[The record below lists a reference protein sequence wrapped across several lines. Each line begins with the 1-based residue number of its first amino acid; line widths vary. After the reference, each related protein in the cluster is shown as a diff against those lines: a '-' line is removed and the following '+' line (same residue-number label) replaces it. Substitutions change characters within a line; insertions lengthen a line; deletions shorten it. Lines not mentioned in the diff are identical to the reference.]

1 MTAIPNS
8 FSSDELQAMLDV
20 APKEEELHTP
30 AEDTS
35 TSLEDILEEVADD
48 ILNSVPEEYAGPLVH
63 KVMAMK
69 VVARMIEWHTNL
81 GERLMEEDAESGVA
95 WLRDAGKFQAI
106 FQMLQTISI
115 GRDDFTCP
123 VE

>member
-20 APKEEELHTP
+20 APKEEELHTS

-35 TSLEDILEEVADD
+35 TSIEDILEEVAEDALSS
-48 ILNSVPEEYAGPLVH
+48 IPEEHRGPLVH

-81 GERLMEEDAESGVA
+81 GERLMDEDAESGVA
-95 WLRDAGKFQAI
+95 WLRDAGKFQAV
-106 FQMLQTISI
+106 FQILQSISI